1 MVQWLR
7 IHLAGQ
13 GTLVR
18 SLVQEDPTCCWTTQ
32 PKCHAIEPALW
43 SPRAT
48 NIEAHAPQPLMP
60 VCHGAHAMQ
69 QKKPLQQKRPPQ
81 QEACALQL
89 ESSPHSL
96 QVEKALS

>member
-1 MVQWLR
+1 
-7 IHLAGQ
+7 
-13 GTLVR
+13 
-18 SLVQEDPTCCWTTQ
+18 
-32 PKCHAIEPALW
+32 
-43 SPRAT
+43 
-48 NIEAHAPQPLMP
+48 MP